1 MALNCKNPNAT
12 GASVLVEYA
21 LACGDVD
28 PKTLTFQRMGSMRG
42 KDLTLSADTIDTT
55 TDTSSGGYR
64 SSLASFKTMEFTGDG
79 LCRVGDASDSGQT
92 QLTKHMVDEP
102 QPVLWLRFTYPDLT
116 FTAYMILTEMSRS
129 APNDDAITFSMTAS
143 VTDTGSEVI
152 QSVYV
157 EDTPV
162 APSSVTV
169 SPASPTVKVGATTP
183 LTATVLPSGASQ
195 TVTWLSAS
203 PSIATVNAST
213 GVVTGVAIGSSVIMA
228 KAGLKQ
234 GSVTVTVTA
243 A

>member
-1 MALNCKNPNAT
+1 MALNCKTPNST

-55 TDTSSGGYR
+55 TDSSSGGYR
-64 SSLASFKTMEFTGDG
+64 SNLASFKTMEFTGDG

-92 QLTKHMVDEP
+92 QLTKHMFAEP

-143 VTDTGSEVI
+143 VTDTGSDVI

-169 SPASPTVKVGATTP
+169 APTSPTVKVGATTP

-195 TVTWLSAS
+195 KVTWLSAS
-203 PSIATVNAST
+203 PLIATVNANT

>member
-1 MALNCKNPNAT
+1 
-12 GASVLVEYA
+12 
-21 LACGDVD
+21 
-28 PKTLTFQRMGSMRG
+28 
-42 KDLTLSADTIDTT
+42 
-55 TDTSSGGYR
+55 
-64 SSLASFKTMEFTGDG
+64 
-79 LCRVGDASDSGQT
+79 
-92 QLTKHMVDEP
+92 
-102 QPVLWLRFTYPDLT
+102 
-116 FTAYMILTEMSRS
+116 MILTEMSRS

-169 SPASPTVKVGATTP
+169 APTSPTVKVGATTP

>member
-1 MALNCKNPNAT
+1 MALNCKTPNST

-55 TDTSSGGYR
+55 TDSSSGGYR
-64 SSLASFKTMEFTGDG
+64 SNLASFKTMEFTGDG

-92 QLTKHMVDEP
+92 QLTKHMFAEP

-169 SPASPTVKVGATTP
+169 APTSPTVKVGATTP

-195 TVTWLSAS
+195 KVTWLSAS
-203 PSIATVNAST
+203 PLIATVNAST

>member
-55 TDTSSGGYR
+55 TDSSSGGYR
-64 SSLASFKTMEFTGDG
+64 SNLASFKTMEFTGDG

-92 QLTKHMVDEP
+92 KLTKHMVDEA

-143 VTDTGSEVI
+143 VADTGSEVI

-169 SPASPTVKVGATTP
+169 APTSPTVKVGATTQ

-195 TVTWLSAS
+195 KVTWLSAS
-203 PSIATVNAST
+203 PLIATVNANT

>member
-1 MALNCKNPNAT
+1 MALNCKKPNAT
-12 GASVLVEYA
+12 GASVLVEYS

-42 KDLTLSADTIDTT
+42 KDLTLSADNIDTT
-55 TDTSSGGYR
+55 TDSSSGGYR

-92 QLTKHMVDEP
+92 QLTKHMVDED

-169 SPASPTVKVGATTP
+169 APASPTVKVGATTP
-183 LTATVLPSGASQ
+183 LKATVLPSGASQ
-195 TVTWLSAS
+195 KVTWLSAS
-203 PSIATVNAST
+203 PLIATVNAST